1 MSLLATKMNSKNVE
15 SERYSDYFNPM
26 PDVSNNNFS
35 KKLKPDNLQ
44 LWLVFCILLVCVVF

>member
-15 SERYSDYFNPM
+15 LERYSDYFNPM

-44 LWLVFCILLVCVVF
+44 LWLVFCILLVRVVF